1 MHCMYAMHCF
11 KNAKCI
17 VSDFKH
23 AICMH
28 CFDFLKKCMVSIKNF
43 WKFKK
48 ICLKMHCFG
57 QKVKKCIAFFS
68 HFRKNAC
75 FRKILKL
82 HTMQQPCVK
91 PTFFALFHSWIPNH
105 EPWKTVWIS
114 KGVVPFVSGMKK
126 YRKTPPTAIVTL
138 NNPNNHCPNARW
150 AIGKSNTPIN
160 VDRELQAQTNA

>member
-1 MHCMYAMHCF
+1 MQIPWSFTGLPNSHWHSVLSITELDTWLLHSMHCMYAMHCF

-75 FRKILKL
+75 MQNAYFRKILKL
-82 HTMQQPCVK
+82 HTMQQPWTKDDQNYPEVDVQCFLLLK
-91 PTFFALFHSWIPNH
+91 ICLNQYIEKRMWPQWNPRWNFAYGH
-105 EPWKTVWIS
+105 T
-114 KGVVPFVSGMKK
+114 
-126 YRKTPPTAIVTL
+126 T
-138 NNPNNHCPNARW
+138 
-150 AIGKSNTPIN
+150 
-160 VDRELQAQTNA
+160 